1 MTDDTEKLGW
11 PERMYLLH
19 PSVKTFG
26 DMITNPEREEYVHAD
41 RVKAL
46 EVERDIFYE
55 EAMHHID
62 LWGKALAENTKLE
75 ARLAKAVEAARA
87 YRVATKHL
95 GPCPETSA
103 GLDAVLAE
111 AKGKP

>member
-1 MTDDTEKLGW
+1 MPDNTEELEW

-26 DMITNPEREEYVHAD
+26 DMITIPERQEYVHAD

-46 EVERDIFYE
+46 EVERDSFYE
-55 EAMHHID
+55 EAMHHIA

-75 ARLAKAVEAARA
+75 AHLAKAVGALRA
-87 YRVATKHL
+87 IKDVECVHCTDFFHELA
-95 GPCPETSA
+95 
-103 GLDAVLAE
+103 DAVLAE
-111 AKGKP
+111 IGGEA